1 MAVIH
6 TEFYSNS
13 LARMVGFYTVLPN
26 DLPKEM
32 TEGNPNY
39 KRGMKTLLLL
49 HGFTGSAKDWLMGS
63 NINELA
69 GKYNL
74 AVIMP
79 SGENSFYLDGKGT
92 GRAYC
97 RYVGAELLEYTRKTF
112 GLSDKREDTFVGG
125 LSMGGYGALH
135 TGLYF
140 PETFSKIIALSSALI
155 VHNIENKTEGFANN
169 AADYDY
175 YFSVFGDLSKLAV
188 SENNPEYLIKKLQEE
203 ETPIPGIYMACGTE
217 DFLLQENRDFHGFLE
232 ERKVEVTYQES
243 AGIHDWIFWN
253 RYLEPGIL
261 WMLK

>member
-1 MAVIH
+1 
-6 TEFYSNS
+6 
-13 LARMVGFYTVLPN
+13 
-26 DLPKEM
+26 
-32 TEGNPNY
+32 
-39 KRGMKTLLLL
+39 
-49 HGFTGSAKDWLMGS
+49 
-63 NINELA
+63 
-69 GKYNL
+69 
-74 AVIMP
+74 
-79 SGENSFYLDGKGT
+79 
-92 GRAYC
+92 
-97 RYVGAELLEYTRKTF
+97 
-112 GLSDKREDTFVGG
+112 
-125 LSMGGYGALH
+125 MGGYGALH